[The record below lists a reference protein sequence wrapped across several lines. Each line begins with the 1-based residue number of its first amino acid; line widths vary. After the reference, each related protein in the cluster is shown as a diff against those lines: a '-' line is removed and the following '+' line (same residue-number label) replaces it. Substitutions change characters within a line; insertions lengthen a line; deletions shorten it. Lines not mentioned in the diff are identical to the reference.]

1 MSRTELLPDRIIV
14 VSDLHLGEGVAPVRG
29 RISGEHFFHDRAF
42 ATWLSRLTRR
52 GSRRGQ
58 RLELVV
64 NGDAFDFLRVTRIPE
79 GRRAVAAWRLLL
91 RAARVQGRGVRD
103 RLRQAAVGRFTFRE
117 RTFGFGSDEAC
128 SVWKLAVI
136 AAAHWSVFQALAAW
150 CRAGQ
155 ALVIV
160 RGNHDPEWAWPGVR
174 RALMVLLER
183 AGEGKGEGTFAF
195 RRIRFRSRVHR
206 RANVHVEHGHDV
218 QWLTRT
224 EHDFSAGQPERLR
237 LSFGSLISRYVLN
250 VLERRVPPRPVP
262 PPPSPALPPSGR
274 LVQALHEDPWSLV
287 PAIVSNALRAI
298 PFIGLS
304 GWRPWFG
311 RLLQWWPARVSMTMS
326 TALLVALPLTP
337 IIGDASLGRSRA
349 GVMLASLLGLCLPIA
364 GFMSRQIADEIDR
377 DGLEAEVRRY
387 ARRVATA
394 WEGGE
399 LRPPPAA
406 PRYVVFGHTHRA
418 DAREWSG
425 AEGGIVYLNP
435 GAWAPRPEERGAPAS
450 PRFIWLARR
459 GGYYARHRLLSLDAV
474 TH

>member
-14 VSDLHLGEGVAPVRG
+14 VSDLHLGEGVAPVGG
-29 RISGEHFFHDRAF
+29 RVSGEHFFHDRAF

-52 GSRRGQ
+52 GSRRGR
-58 RLELVV
+58 RLELVL

-79 GRRAVAAWRLLL
+79 GRRAVAAWRYLLH
-91 RAARVQGRGVRD
+91 AAGVRGRGVAD
-103 RLRQAAVGRFTFRE
+103 RLRKAAAGRFTFRE
-117 RTFGFGSDEAC
+117 RTFGFGTDEASC
-128 SVWKLAVI
+128 LWKLGVI
-136 AAAHWSVFQALAAW
+136 AAAHWNVFQALAAW

-155 ALVIV
+155 SLVIV

-174 RALMVLLER
+174 RALIALLER
-183 AGEGKGEGTFAF
+183 AGEGALTS
-195 RRIRFRSRVHR
+195 RIRFRSRVHR

-218 QWLTRT
+218 EWLTRT
-224 EHDFSAGQPERLR
+224 EHDFSARQPERLR

-262 PPPSPALPPSGR
+262 PRPPLPPSAR
-274 LVQALHEDPWSLV
+274 LVEALHEDPWSLL

-311 RLLQWWPARVSMTMS
+311 RLLEWWPARVSMTMS

-337 IIGDASLGRSRA
+337 FIGDAGLGRSRG
-349 GVMLASLLGLCLPIA
+349 GVMLASLLGLCVPIA
-364 GFMSRQIADEIDR
+364 GFMSRQIAAEIDR

-399 LRPPPAA
+399 LRPPLAV

-418 DAREWSG
+418 DARQWSG
-425 AEGGIVYLNP
+425 AEGAIVYLNP
-435 GAWAPRPEERGAPAS
+435 GAWALAS
-450 PRFIWLARR
+450 PCFVWMARR
-459 GGYYARHRLLSLDAV
+459 GDAYVRHRLLSLDAV